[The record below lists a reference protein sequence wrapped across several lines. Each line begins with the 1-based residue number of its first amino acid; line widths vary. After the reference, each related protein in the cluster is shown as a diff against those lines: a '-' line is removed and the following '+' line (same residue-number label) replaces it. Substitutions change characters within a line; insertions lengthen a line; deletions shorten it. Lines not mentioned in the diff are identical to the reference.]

1 MVGGFW
7 GKACEVSETM
17 SLLDEYMS
25 ETGKCVMLDRTTAP
39 DGRGGIIYTYV
50 EGAEFEAAIFLTNS
64 LEGEIAQKQGVT
76 GIYQVTV
83 KRNVRLEY
91 HDIFKRASDGKTF
104 RVTSKDES
112 KTPGSSSLDMR
123 VVRAEEY
130 EVTAEEVDNG

>member
-91 HDIFKRASDGKTF
+91 HDIFKRVSDGKTF